1 MEPFDAFLAAARFEP
16 VEHVPVA
23 GAVTDFYMK
32 TITPG
37 LDGLEEK
44 EALLRMLE
52 YGARLFPEIPLIFMI
67 NPTPALYPELIRR
80 LREAADGGPIRIE
93 HLKETTVPDP
103 ETDPV
108 NLLRLE
114 EIRYYIDR
122 IPDALKAKY
131 GYCRRLIRFENPFD
145 TLCAVVGSSDWF
157 AKTALEPEFVEA
169 AMELFTEA
177 SVVGA
182 RWLAAKIG
190 QPEWVILAEDFPG
203 YVRRESFERFVLPYH
218 RRIFDTFP
226 SALKLLHNDSNTTH
240 ILESLPACGMDVFHF
255 GYEVGVA
262 AAKEAMSGRVA
273 LMGNLAPMTVLAR
286 APLDEVRATCREIL
300 QAGAPG
306 GGFIFATGGE
316 VNPGT
321 DPERVNLMVDCAKEF
336 GNNL

>member
-1 MEPFDAFLAAARFEP
+1 MEPFDSFLAAARFEP

-23 GAVTDFYMK
+23 GAVTDFYME
-32 TITPG
+32 TITPS
-37 LDGLEEK
+37 LDGLDEK
-44 EALLRMLE
+44 DGLIRMLE
-52 YGARLFPEIPLIFMI
+52 YGAEIFPDVPLIFMI

-80 LREAADGGPIRIE
+80 LQETASGGPIQIE
-93 HLKETTVPDP
+93 HIKETTVPDP
-103 ETDPV
+103 ETDSV
-108 NLLRLE
+108 NLARLE
-114 EIRYYIDR
+114 EIRYYTDR
-122 IPDALKAKY
+122 IPDSMKVKY
-131 GYCRRLIRFENPFD
+131 GYCHGLIRFENPFD

-157 AKTALEPEFVEA
+157 AKTALEPKFVEA

-177 SVVGA
+177 SVAGA
-182 RWLAAKIG
+182 RWLASKIG

-226 SALKLLHNDSNTTH
+226 NALKLLHNDSNTSH
-240 ILESLPACGMDVFHF
+240 ILESLPGCGMDVFHF

-262 AAKEAMSGRVA
+262 AAKAAMGGRVA

-286 APLDEVRATCREIL
+286 APIAEVRAICREIL
-300 QAGAPG
+300 NAGAPG

-321 DPERVNLMVDCAKEF
+321 DPERVNLMVDCAKKYS
-336 GNNL
+336 NNT